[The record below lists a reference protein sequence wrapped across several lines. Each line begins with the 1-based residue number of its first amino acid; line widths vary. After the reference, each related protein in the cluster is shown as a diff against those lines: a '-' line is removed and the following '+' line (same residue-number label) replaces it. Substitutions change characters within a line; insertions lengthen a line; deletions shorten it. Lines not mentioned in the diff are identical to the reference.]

1 MNTDVPFSYMTSCVA
16 VQIRAKFCLWVHGR
30 PPLNWSSLE
39 FAREPRFFQVLSL
52 IFTVNYRDTEQNY
65 RWENKIKYTDTQK
78 NVHTPNI
85 LECLEKKPGK
95 QESKHLWLTNFIIAF
110 KNVDMLAN
118 GGGRLRW
125 KAENEGFNVQK
136 NGGYNMEHT
145 YSRDPNASKVFYLL
159 LQIAHMIF
167 QLMEKGSLF
176 RKNFLK
182 GVGSQKNIAFRLLEA
197 WRNLQISA
205 EEFPDFYGG
214 RYQIRFDTS

>member
-1 MNTDVPFSYMTSCVA
+1 
-16 VQIRAKFCLWVHGR
+16 
-30 PPLNWSSLE
+30 
-39 FAREPRFFQVLSL
+39 
-52 IFTVNYRDTEQNY
+52 
-65 RWENKIKYTDTQK
+65 
-78 NVHTPNI
+78 
-85 LECLEKKPGK
+85 LEKKPGK
-95 QESKHLWLTNFIIAF
+95 QESKHLWLTNFAIDF
-110 KNVDMLAN
+110 KNVDTLPN

-176 RKNFLK
+176 RKNFPK

-197 WRNLQISA
+197 WRNLNISA
-205 EEFPDFYGG
+205 KEFSTLGSG
-214 RYQIRFDTS
+214 RFQIRFDTS